1 MADSHEL
8 EETKAIVALL
18 GGRKVFRQEITNPH
32 EMLEVVRKGL
42 PYRAFEALLNV
53 IELQLSQL
61 SLLIGVPPRT
71 LARRRTAKQFN
82 PLESD
87 RLYRIAHVLG
97 VAKHTLGSLDKAKVW
112 LRRPNRALGG
122 TKPLSLL
129 DTDIG
134 VRQVE
139 DVLARISYGVYG

>member
-1 MADSHEL
+1 MADTHEQ
-8 EETKAIVALL
+8 EETQAIVALL
-18 GGRKVFRQEITNPH
+18 GGKKVFRQEITDPY
-32 EMLEVVRKGL
+32 EMLEIVRKGL
-42 PYRAFEALLNV
+42 PFRAFEALLSV
-53 IELQLSQL
+53 IELQLNQL

-97 VAKHTLGSLDKAKVW
+97 IAKHTLGSLEKARVW
-112 LRRPNRALGG
+112 LGRPNRSLDGA
-122 TKPLSLL
+122 KPLSLL